1 MVKSVILQQAIEWML
16 KRNWK
21 RLVAKR
27 KYFNQSLFEHALVE
41 LDATLQILPLLRLP
55 LHLNLTL
62 EEEEILVAAVI
73 AHDVGKERPEWQE
86 YILGRRPFLSDIDPD
101 LTRKVIPEICAAL
114 GFSDVGRK
122 AIAVIENCV
131 NLHMSG
137 ERNDTNVVSA
147 TLRGT
152 DRCIL
157 WPTLFF
163 ILTIFVLPEVFL
175 KQKCSERSLLGK
187 HLKTAYHQINIRGV
201 SSTVL
206 HRATLEVFQEAG

>member
-55 LHLNLTL
+55 RHLNLTL

-152 DRCIL
+152 DR
-157 WPTLFF
+157 WYTLAN
-163 ILTIFVLPEVFL
+163 FVFHIDNICSARGVFEAKNAL
-175 KQKCSERSLLGK
+175 ERSVRQ
-187 HLKTAYHQINIRGV
+187 ARN
-201 SSTVL
+201 ST
-206 HRATLEVFQEAG
+206 TK